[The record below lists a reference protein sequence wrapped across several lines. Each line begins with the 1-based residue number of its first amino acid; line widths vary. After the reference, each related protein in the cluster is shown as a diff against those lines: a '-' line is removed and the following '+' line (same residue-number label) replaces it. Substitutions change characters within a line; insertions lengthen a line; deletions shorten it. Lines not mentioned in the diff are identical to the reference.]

1 MKKKIMII
9 FGTRPEAIKMASLVH
24 SLKAQNKYFNVQVC
38 VTAQHR
44 EMLDQVLKLFKIRP
58 NFDLNLMTISQDL
71 SSITSSMTNRLGN
84 LLKKNRPNLVLV
96 HGDTTTAFVAALT
109 AFYNGVKVGH
119 IEAGLRTNN
128 LLSPFPEELNRQI
141 ISKIATYH
149 FVPTILNKENLLREN
164 IKKKQIILTGNTIVD
179 SLSWALTRIKN
190 NVKINKKITHSLN
203 SLLNFD
209 FNNKKFIL
217 ITGHRRENFG
227 CGFKNICYAIKKLAI
242 TYKDIQFVYPVHL
255 NPKVKN
261 YINVILNKIP
271 NVHLITPQSYEI
283 FIYLMQKSYLILTD
297 SGGIQ
302 EEAPSLGKPV
312 LIMRDVTE
320 RKEVISSG
328 GAILLG
334 ANKEKII
341 KGVTSLLNNK
351 KIYNRMSL
359 TKNPYGDG
367 RACKRIVK
375 FLLKNYDKL

>member
-24 SLKAQNKYFNVQVC
+24 SLKAQNKYFNIQVC

-84 LLKKNRPNLVLV
+84 LLKKKRPNLVLV

-164 IKKKQIILTGNTIVD
+164 IRKKQIILTGNTIVD

-190 NVKINKKITHSLN
+190 NLKINKKITHSLN
-203 SLLNFD
+203 ALLNFD
-209 FNNKKFIL
+209 FNKKKFIL

-271 NVHLITPQSYEI
+271 NVHLITPQSYEV

-341 KGVTSLLNNK
+341 KGVSRLLNNK
-351 KIYNRMSL
+351 KIYNRMAL

>member
-24 SLKAQNKYFNVQVC
+24 SLKAQNKDFDVQVC

-44 EMLDQVLKLFKIRP
+44 EMLDQVLKLFKIKP

-190 NVKINKKITHSLN
+190 NLKINKKITHSLN
-203 SLLNFD
+203 TLLNFD
-209 FNNKKFIL
+209 FNKKKFIL

-328 GAILLG
+328 AAILLG

-341 KGVTSLLNNK
+341 KGVSRLLNNK
-351 KIYNRMSL
+351 KIYNRMAL

>member
-1 MKKKIMII
+1 MII

-24 SLKAQNKYFNVQVC
+24 SLKAQNKDFNVQVC

-71 SSITSSMTNRLGN
+71 SSITSSMSDALGN

-96 HGDTTTAFVAALT
+96 HGDTTTAFVAALA
-109 AFYNGVKVGH
+109 AFYNGIKVGH

-149 FVPTILNKENLLREN
+149 FAPTILNKKNLLREN
-164 IKKKQIILTGNTIVD
+164 IKKKQIIITGNTIVD

-190 NVKINKKITHSLN
+190 NLKINKKITQSLN
-203 SLLNFD
+203 TLLNFD
-209 FNNKKFIL
+209 LNKQKFIL

-227 CGFKNICYAIKKLAI
+227 SGFKNICYAIKKLST

-261 YINVILNKIP
+261 YINAILNKIP

-328 GAILLG
+328 VAILLG

-341 KGVTSLLNNK
+341 KGVSLLLNNK
-351 KIYNRMSL
+351 KIYNRML
-359 TKNPYGDG
+359 RTKNPYGDG
-367 RACKRIVK
+367 RACSRIVK
-375 FLLKNYDKL
+375 HLLKNYDKL

>member
-24 SLKAQNKYFNVQVC
+24 SLKAQNKDFNVQVC

-190 NVKINKKITHSLN
+190 NLKINKKITHSLN
-203 SLLNFD
+203 ALLNFD
-209 FNNKKFIL
+209 FNKKKFIL

-271 NVHLITPQSYEI
+271 NVHLITPQSYEV

-328 GAILLG
+328 AAILLG

-341 KGVTSLLNNK
+341 KGVSRLLNNK
-351 KIYNRMSL
+351 KIYNRMAL

>member
-24 SLKAQNKYFNVQVC
+24 SLKAQNKDFNVQVC

-179 SLSWALTRIKN
+179 SLSWASTRIKN
-190 NVKINKKITHSLN
+190 NLKINKKITHSLN
-203 SLLNFD
+203 ALLNFD
-209 FNNKKFIL
+209 FNKKKFIL

-271 NVHLITPQSYEI
+271 NVHLITPQSYEV

-328 GAILLG
+328 AAILLG

-341 KGVTSLLNNK
+341 KGVSRLLNNK
-351 KIYNRMSL
+351 KIYNRMAL

>member
-1 MKKKIMII
+1 MRKKIMII

-24 SLKAQNKYFNVQVC
+24 SLKAHNKDFNVQIC

-71 SSITSSMTNRLGN
+71 SSITSSMTNALGN

-109 AFYNGVKVGH
+109 AFYNDIKVGH

-164 IKKKQIILTGNTIVD
+164 IKKKKIIITGNTIVD

-190 NVKINKKITHSLN
+190 NLKINKKITQSLN
-203 SLLNFD
+203 TLLNFD
-209 FNNKKFIL
+209 LNKKKFIL

-227 CGFKNICYAIKKLAI
+227 WGFKNICYAIKKLAI
-242 TYKDIQFVYPVHL
+242 THKDIQFVYPVHL

-261 YINVILNKIP
+261 YINAILNKIP

-328 GAILLG
+328 AAILLG

-341 KGVTSLLNNK
+341 KSVSLLLNNK
-351 KIYNRMSL
+351 KIYNKMLL

-367 RACKRIVK
+367 RACNRIVK